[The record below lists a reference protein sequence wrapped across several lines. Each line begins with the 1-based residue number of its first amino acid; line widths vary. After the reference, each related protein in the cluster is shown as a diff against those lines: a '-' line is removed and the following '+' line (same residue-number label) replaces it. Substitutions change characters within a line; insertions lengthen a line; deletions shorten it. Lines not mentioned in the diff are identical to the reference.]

1 MPQVGEDLHPELR
14 ALVVLEPHAEHL
26 ALAVHPDR
34 QRQITSASL
43 HAPAV
48 ADLQDHAVQEHHR
61 VDVLERPALPSAS
74 VVHDRIGDPANQ
86 VTSHF
91 DAVDLGQVRF
101 DIPRRKA
108 PGVEG
113 EDLLVEPL
121 KTPLTLLDDL
131 RLEATITIPRGV
143 DLHRPVLGH
152 QRLWRT
158 PIASVARAAGRLEM
172 RLIPQMVSE
181 LDLHRSLDQ
190 PLRQLRK
197 QPTRPHDL
205 LLPVGTGEQLV
216 HHLVRKQLPELSRQL
231 AHPRRSTSISPAG
244 IPLRSPSGLAPRNA
258 SGNLV
263 LRLHLRRCR
272 HESPFDSVPTQFI
285 GHSHAPAGIVLG
297 CRLMCACAAAGTR
310 NAPPTSSAAS
320 FLDLMFVCSSWFQ

>member
-1 MPQVGEDLHPELR
+1 MDDAGLNRRGGEHRLDRLRESPQPVDAADEDVLDAALPQVGEDLHPELR
-14 ALVVLEPHAEHL
+14 ALVGLEPHAEHL

-101 DIPRRKA
+101 DIPGRKA

-231 AHPRRSTSISPAG
+231 AHPRSEACRCCTRGASPRSRPW
-244 IPLRSPSGLAPRNA
+244 PL
-258 SGNLV
+258 
-263 LRLHLRRCR
+263 
-272 HESPFDSVPTQFI
+272 
-285 GHSHAPAGIVLG
+285 
-297 CRLMCACAAAGTR
+297 
-310 NAPPTSSAAS
+310 
-320 FLDLMFVCSSWFQ
+320 